1 MSLLE
6 QQVAQIRREMELLKK
21 SQVVIYDTAPK
32 EPTKQSIWR
41 EGSIVKVWDG
51 KNWKAT

>member
-21 SQVVIYDTAPK
+21 NQVFIFDTAPR

-41 EGSIVKVWDG
+41 DGGVIKVWDG
-51 KNWKAT
+51 RNW